1 MEQRE
6 TAQSAPQE
14 GKRAQTRRKRIE
26 ALQEAGLS
34 LFLSKGIESVTIDDI
49 VQGAGVAKGSFYRYF
64 RDKGDL
70 VESLFV
76 DLVRQME
83 AVFDACEAHLE
94 AARSPEALRESY
106 ATLAGALGPMLLEQA
121 GRVLLYLQESR
132 APAVGARE
140 SIHRLT
146 ALLNERALRLTRA
159 AHAQGLM
166 RPFPHKI
173 SAYATLGAIERLLF
187 AFLNGEDLGDLLQL
201 PGELTGL
208 LLDGLRMRSRS

>member
-6 TAQSAPQE
+6 SSREPALE

-26 ALQEAGLS
+26 ALQEAGLA

-70 VESLFV
+70 VESLFS
-76 DLVRQME
+76 DLVREME
-83 AVFDACEAHLE
+83 AIFDACEASL
-94 AARSPEALRESY
+94 AAAQSPEALRWSY
-106 ATLAGALGPMLLEQA
+106 EVLAGGLGPVLLEHA

-159 AHAQGLM
+159 AHTQGLM

-173 SAYATLGAIERLLF
+173 SAYVVLGAIERLLF
-187 AFLNGEDLGDLLQL
+187 AFLSGDDLGDLLEL
-201 PGELTGL
+201 PSALTSL
-208 LLDGLRMRSRS
+208 ILDGLRVPLRN